1 MEHIPQD
8 ILIQA
13 SRGDMEAFEKIYKA
27 ACGFVYSVALRITN
41 SKEDAEDIIQD
52 VFIKIYKNLKKFQ
65 FRSSFKTWL
74 YRITTNIAINHYRRI
89 SKERN
94 RRVDYDV
101 AIKTEST
108 PDATGE
114 IIDREDNE
122 RLVASLLDLLNP
134 DQRACIILRE
144 IEGLNYREISEVLK
158 ININTVR
165 SRLRRARLALLAHRK
180 RGVISD
186 ELQKNQ
192 RINYDRLY

>member
-1 MEHIPQD
+1 MEHIPKD
-8 ILIQA
+8 VLVQA
-13 SRGDMEAFEKIYKA
+13 SQGDMEAFEKIYKA

-52 VFIKIYKNLKKFQ
+52 VFMKIYKNLKKFQ

-89 SKERN
+89 LKERN

-108 PDATGE
+108 PDATRE